1 MKNENNRVLKKS
13 KKEFI
18 INTINSIL
26 LRGTVLII
34 PVIWSYALD
43 NIYEKLYDKAIRLI
57 ILSLVITVIYYGLEQ
72 LYQITFYRLYNK
84 LYNLYENVYT
94 DNFYKNSLFSL
105 SRFSLGEYSNL
116 LNSDIDVLASYY
128 ANFPMRIIRIVEFLV
143 IYFYFYTIN
152 PIIFVITLVVSLI
165 SLGYMVYGSKETE
178 RLNKIRKDTLDY
190 KTASNHEIYNN
201 IRDIKS
207 FNIYNKIADIVN
219 KKRNA
224 YLDANARFN
233 VQSTGVKF
241 ISIIMVEVVRLLLMI
256 YGIYLIKKGNMEVGA
271 LLIIYNYYQKIVDNY
286 TIVSNILISKKS
298 LKVSFNRFSK
308 ILENASKEKLFDDD
322 IKIDGNIVFKNILYG
337 YRDNP
342 TLKNTSFTLYNNSI
356 NIITGTSGSGKSGII
371 DLLLKMNRPHKG
383 TICIG
388 NKNIFDIKSNNYY
401 NLIACVS
408 KSPTFFDD
416 SIKNNLLLVND
427 DFDYAVK
434 VCKLLNIHNYIMS
447 LKDGYNTNINSNIKR
462 SVFYLLAI
470 ARVIIKDSKIMIFDE
485 SLSMIDKKDI
495 ETFKGILL
503 ELKKNHTIIVIDRE
517 QNIDDISDHIV
528 VIDEHTVKE
537 EGNRQELLKKN
548 LFIVILLQKNK
559 KIIVDI

>member
-1 MKNENNRVLKKS
+1 MVKDMKTENDRVLKNS

-26 LRGTVLII
+26 LRGAVLII

-43 NIYEKLYDKAIRLI
+43 NIYEGLYDKAIKFI
-57 ILSLVITVIYYGLEQ
+57 ILSLIITVVYYGLEQ
-72 LYQITFYRLYNK
+72 LYQVTFYKLYNK
-84 LYNLYENVYT
+84 LYNLYENSYT

-105 SRFSLGEYSNL
+105 SRFSLGEYNNL
-116 LNSDIDVLASYY
+116 LNSDIDVIASYY
-128 ANFPMRIIRIVEFLV
+128 ANFPMRIIRIIEFLV

-152 PIIFVITLVVSLI
+152 PIIFIITLIVSII
-165 SLGYMVYGSKETE
+165 SLGYMIYGSKETE

-190 KTASNHEIYNN
+190 KTASNHEIYKN

-207 FNIYNKIADIVN
+207 FNIYNKIATTTN

-224 YLDANARFN
+224 YLDANAKFN
-233 VQSTGVKF
+233 IQSTGVKF

-256 YGIYLIKKGNMEVGA
+256 YGVYLIRNGNMEVGA

-298 LKVSFNRFSK
+298 LKVSFNRFAK

-322 IKIDGNIVFKNILYG
+322 IKVDGNIVFKNILYG

-356 NIITGTSGSGKSGII
+356 NIITGPSGSGKSGIV

-388 NKNIFDIKSNNYY
+388 EKNIFDIKSNNYY

-495 ETFKGILL
+495 ETIKNILL
-503 ELKKNHTIIVIDRE
+503 ELKKSHTIIVIDRE
-517 QNIDDISDHIV
+517 QNIDEISDHIV
-528 VIDEHTVKE
+528 VIDEHTVIE
-537 EGNRQELLKKN
+537 EGNREQLLKKKTFYSN
-548 LFIVILLQKNK
+548 FTSK
-559 KIIVDI
+559 K

>member
-1 MKNENNRVLKKS
+1 MVKDMKTENDRVLKNT

-26 LRGTVLII
+26 LRGAVLII

-43 NIYEKLYDKAIRLI
+43 NIYEGLYDKAIKLI
-57 ILSLVITVIYYGLEQ
+57 ILSLIITVVYYGLEQ
-72 LYQITFYRLYNK
+72 LYQVTFYKLYNK
-84 LYNLYENVYT
+84 LYNLYENSYT

-105 SRFSLGEYSNL
+105 SRFSLGEYNNL
-116 LNSDIDVLASYY
+116 LNSDIDVIASYY
-128 ANFPMRIIRIVEFLV
+128 ANFPMRIIRIIEFLV

-152 PIIFVITLVVSLI
+152 PIIFIITLIVSII
-165 SLGYMVYGSKETE
+165 SLGYMIYGSKETE

-190 KTASNHEIYNN
+190 KTASNHEIYKN

-207 FNIYNKIADIVN
+207 FNIYNKIAATTN

-224 YLDANARFN
+224 YLDANAKFN
-233 VQSTGVKF
+233 IQSTGVKF

-256 YGIYLIKKGNMEVGA
+256 YGVYLIRNGNMEVGA

-298 LKVSFNRFSK
+298 LKVSFNRFAK

-322 IKIDGNIVFKNILYG
+322 IKVDGNIVFKNILYG

-356 NIITGTSGSGKSGII
+356 NIITGPSGSGKSGIV

-388 NKNIFDIKSNNYY
+388 EKNIFDIKSNNYY

-495 ETFKGILL
+495 ETIKNILL
-503 ELKKNHTIIVIDRE
+503 ELKKSHTIIVIDRE
-517 QNIDDISDHIV
+517 QNIDEISDHIV
-528 VIDEHTVKE
+528 VIDEHTVIE
-537 EGNRQELLKKN
+537 EGNREQLLKKKTFYSN
-548 LFIVILLQKNK
+548 FISK
-559 KIIVDI
+559 K

>member
-1 MKNENNRVLKKS
+1 MVKDMKTENDRVLKNS

-26 LRGTVLII
+26 LRGAVLII

-43 NIYEKLYDKAIRLI
+43 NIYEGLYDKAIKLI
-57 ILSLVITVIYYGLEQ
+57 ILSLIITVVYYGLEQ
-72 LYQITFYRLYNK
+72 LYQVTFYKLYNK
-84 LYNLYENVYT
+84 LYNLYENSYT

-105 SRFSLGEYSNL
+105 SRFSLGEYNNL
-116 LNSDIDVLASYY
+116 LNSDIDVIASYY
-128 ANFPMRIIRIVEFLV
+128 ANFPMRIIRIIEFLV
-143 IYFYFYTIN
+143 IYFYFYTIS
-152 PIIFVITLVVSLI
+152 PIIFIITLIVSII
-165 SLGYMVYGSKETE
+165 SLGYMIYGSKETE

-190 KTASNHEIYNN
+190 KTASNHEIYKN

-207 FNIYNKIADIVN
+207 FNIYNKIATTTN

-224 YLDANARFN
+224 YLDANAKFN
-233 VQSTGVKF
+233 IQSTGVKF

-256 YGIYLIKKGNMEVGA
+256 YGVYLIRNGNMEVGA

-298 LKVSFNRFSK
+298 LKVSFNRFAK

-322 IKIDGNIVFKNILYG
+322 IKVDGNIVFKNILYG

-356 NIITGTSGSGKSGII
+356 NIITGPSGSGKSGIV

-388 NKNIFDIKSNNYY
+388 EKNIFDIKSNNYY

-495 ETFKGILL
+495 ETIKNILL
-503 ELKKNHTIIVIDRE
+503 ELKKSHTIIVIDRE
-517 QNIDDISDHIV
+517 QNIDEISDHIV
-528 VIDEHTVKE
+528 VIDEHTVIE
-537 EGNRQELLKKN
+537 EGNREQLLKKKTFYSN
-548 LFIVILLQKNK
+548 FTSK
-559 KIIVDI
+559 K

>member
-1 MKNENNRVLKKS
+1 MVKDMKTENDRVLKNS

-26 LRGTVLII
+26 LRGAVLII

-43 NIYEKLYDKAIRLI
+43 NIYEGLYDKAIKLI
-57 ILSLVITVIYYGLEQ
+57 ILSLIITVVYYGLEQ
-72 LYQITFYRLYNK
+72 LYQVTFYKLYNK
-84 LYNLYENVYT
+84 LYNLYENSYT

-105 SRFSLGEYSNL
+105 SRFSLGEYNNL
-116 LNSDIDVLASYY
+116 LNSDIDVIASYY
-128 ANFPMRIIRIVEFLV
+128 ANFPMRIIRIIEFLV

-152 PIIFVITLVVSLI
+152 PIIFIITLIVSII
-165 SLGYMVYGSKETE
+165 SLGYMIYGSKETE

-190 KTASNHEIYNN
+190 KTASNHEIYKN

-207 FNIYNKIADIVN
+207 FNIYNKIATTTN

-224 YLDANARFN
+224 YLDANAKFN
-233 VQSTGVKF
+233 IQSTGVKF

-256 YGIYLIKKGNMEVGA
+256 YGVYLIRNGNMEVGA

-298 LKVSFNRFSK
+298 LKVSFNRFGK

-322 IKIDGNIVFKNILYG
+322 IKVDGNIVFKNILYG

-356 NIITGTSGSGKSGII
+356 NIITGPSGSGKSGIV

-388 NKNIFDIKSNNYY
+388 EKNIFDIKSNNYY

-495 ETFKGILL
+495 ETIKNILL
-503 ELKKNHTIIVIDRE
+503 ELKKSHTIIVIDRE
-517 QNIDDISDHIV
+517 QNIDEISDHIV
-528 VIDEHTVKE
+528 VIDEHTVIE
-537 EGNRQELLKKN
+537 EGNREQLLKKKTFYSN
-548 LFIVILLQKNK
+548 FTSK
-559 KIIVDI
+559 K

>member
-1 MKNENNRVLKKS
+1 MKTENDRVLKNT

-26 LRGTVLII
+26 LRGAVLII

-43 NIYEKLYDKAIRLI
+43 NIYEGLYDKAIKLI
-57 ILSLVITVIYYGLEQ
+57 ILSLIITVVYYGLEQ
-72 LYQITFYRLYNK
+72 LYQVTFYKLYNK
-84 LYNLYENVYT
+84 LYNLYENSYT

-105 SRFSLGEYSNL
+105 SRFSLGEYNNL
-116 LNSDIDVLASYY
+116 LNSDIDVIASYY
-128 ANFPMRIIRIVEFLV
+128 ANFPMRIIRIIEFLV

-152 PIIFVITLVVSLI
+152 PIIFIITLIVSII
-165 SLGYMVYGSKETE
+165 SLGYMIYGSKETE

-190 KTASNHEIYNN
+190 KTASNHEIYKN

-207 FNIYNKIADIVN
+207 FNIYNKIAATTN

-224 YLDANARFN
+224 YLDANAKFN
-233 VQSTGVKF
+233 IQSTGVKF

-256 YGIYLIKKGNMEVGA
+256 YGVYLIRNGNMEVGA

-298 LKVSFNRFSK
+298 LKVSFNRFAK

-322 IKIDGNIVFKNILYG
+322 IKVDGNIVFKNILYG

-356 NIITGTSGSGKSGII
+356 NIITGPSGSGKSGIV

-388 NKNIFDIKSNNYY
+388 EKNIFDIKSNNYY

-495 ETFKGILL
+495 ETIKNILL
-503 ELKKNHTIIVIDRE
+503 ELKKSHTIIVIDRE
-517 QNIDDISDHIV
+517 QNIDEISDHIV
-528 VIDEHTVKE
+528 VIDEHTVIE
-537 EGNRQELLKKN
+537 EGNREQLLKKKTFYSN
-548 LFIVILLQKNK
+548 FTSK
-559 KIIVDI
+559 K

>member
-1 MKNENNRVLKKS
+1 MRNENNKVLKKS

-26 LRGTVLII
+26 LRGAVLII

-72 LYQITFYRLYNK
+72 LYQVTLYKLYNK

-152 PIIFVITLVVSLI
+152 PVIFVITLVVSLI

-207 FNIYNKIADIVN
+207 FNIYDKISDSVN
-219 KKRNA
+219 KKRKA

-241 ISIIMVEVVRLLLMI
+241 ISIIIVEVVRLLLMI
-256 YGIYLIKKGNMEVGA
+256 YGIYLIKDGNMEVGA

-342 TLKNTSFTLYNNSI
+342 TLKNTSFILYNNSI
-356 NIITGTSGSGKSGII
+356 NIITGASGSGKSGIV

-427 DFDYAVK
+427 DFDYAIK

-503 ELKKNHTIIVIDRE
+503 ELKKSHTIIVIDRE

-537 EGNRQELLKKN
+537 EGTRTELVKKKAFYYN
-548 LFIVILLQKNK
+548 LIGKNK
-559 KIIVDI
+559 

>member
-1 MKNENNRVLKKS
+1 MVKDMKAENDRVLKNS

-26 LRGTVLII
+26 LRGAVLII

-43 NIYEKLYDKAIRLI
+43 NIYEGLYDKAIKLI
-57 ILSLVITVIYYGLEQ
+57 ILSLIITVVYYGLEQ
-72 LYQITFYRLYNK
+72 LYQVTFYKLYNK
-84 LYNLYENVYT
+84 LYNLYENSYT

-105 SRFSLGEYSNL
+105 SRFSLGEYNNL
-116 LNSDIDVLASYY
+116 LNSDIDVIASYY
-128 ANFPMRIIRIVEFLV
+128 ANFPMRIIRIIEFLV

-152 PIIFVITLVVSLI
+152 PIIFIITLIVSII
-165 SLGYMVYGSKETE
+165 SLGYMIYGSKETE

-190 KTASNHEIYNN
+190 KTASNHEIYKN

-207 FNIYNKIADIVN
+207 FNIYNKIATTTN

-224 YLDANARFN
+224 YLDANAKFN
-233 VQSTGVKF
+233 IQSTGVKF

-256 YGIYLIKKGNMEVGA
+256 YGVYLIRNGNMEVGA

-298 LKVSFNRFSK
+298 LKVSFNRFGK

-322 IKIDGNIVFKNILYG
+322 IKVDGNIVFKNILYG

-356 NIITGTSGSGKSGII
+356 NIITGPSGSGKSGIV

-388 NKNIFDIKSNNYY
+388 EKNIFDIKSNNYY

-495 ETFKGILL
+495 ETIKNILL
-503 ELKKNHTIIVIDRE
+503 ELKKSHTIIVIDRE
-517 QNIDDISDHIV
+517 QNIDEISDHIV
-528 VIDEHTVKE
+528 VIDEHTVIE
-537 EGNRQELLKKN
+537 EGNREQLLKKKTFYSN
-548 LFIVILLQKNK
+548 FTSK
-559 KIIVDI
+559 K

>member
-1 MKNENNRVLKKS
+1 MVKDMKAENDRVLKNS

-26 LRGTVLII
+26 LRGAVLII

-43 NIYEKLYDKAIRLI
+43 NIYEGLYDKAIKLI
-57 ILSLVITVIYYGLEQ
+57 ILSLIITVVYYELEQ
-72 LYQITFYRLYNK
+72 LYQVTFYKLYNK
-84 LYNLYENVYT
+84 LYNLYENSYT

-105 SRFSLGEYSNL
+105 SRFSLGEYNNL
-116 LNSDIDVLASYY
+116 LNSDIDVIASYY
-128 ANFPMRIIRIVEFLV
+128 ANFPMRIIRIIEFLV

-152 PIIFVITLVVSLI
+152 PIIFIITLIVSII
-165 SLGYMVYGSKETE
+165 SLGYMIYGSKETE

-190 KTASNHEIYNN
+190 KTASNHEIYKN

-207 FNIYNKIADIVN
+207 FNIYNKIATTTN

-224 YLDANARFN
+224 YLDANAKFN
-233 VQSTGVKF
+233 IQSTGVKF

-256 YGIYLIKKGNMEVGA
+256 YGVYLIRNGNMEVGA

-298 LKVSFNRFSK
+298 LKVSFNRFAK

-322 IKIDGNIVFKNILYG
+322 IKVDGNIVFKNILYG

-356 NIITGTSGSGKSGII
+356 NIITGPSGSGKSGIV

-388 NKNIFDIKSNNYY
+388 EKNIFDIKSNNYY

-495 ETFKGILL
+495 ETIKNILL
-503 ELKKNHTIIVIDRE
+503 ELKKSHTIIVIDRE
-517 QNIDDISDHIV
+517 QNIDEISDHIV
-528 VIDEHTVKE
+528 VIDEHTVIE
-537 EGNRQELLKKN
+537 EGNREQLLKKKTFYSN
-548 LFIVILLQKNK
+548 FTSK
-559 KIIVDI
+559 K

>member
-1 MKNENNRVLKKS
+1 MVKDMKTENDRVLKNS

-43 NIYEKLYDKAIRLI
+43 NIYEGLYDKAIKLI
-57 ILSLVITVIYYGLEQ
+57 ILSLIITVVYYGLEQ
-72 LYQITFYRLYNK
+72 LYQVTFYKLYNK
-84 LYNLYENVYT
+84 LYNLYENSYT

-105 SRFSLGEYSNL
+105 SRFSLGEYNNL
-116 LNSDIDVLASYY
+116 LNSDIDVIASYY
-128 ANFPMRIIRIVEFLV
+128 ANFPMRIIRIIEFLV

-152 PIIFVITLVVSLI
+152 PIIFIITLIVSII
-165 SLGYMVYGSKETE
+165 SLGYMIYGSKETE

-190 KTASNHEIYNN
+190 KTASNHEIYKN

-207 FNIYNKIADIVN
+207 FNIYNKIATTTN

-224 YLDANARFN
+224 YLDANAKFN
-233 VQSTGVKF
+233 IQSTGVKF

-256 YGIYLIKKGNMEVGA
+256 YGVYLIRNGNMEVGA

-298 LKVSFNRFSK
+298 LKVSFNRFAK

-322 IKIDGNIVFKNILYG
+322 IKVDGNIVFKNILYG

-356 NIITGTSGSGKSGII
+356 NIITGPSGSGKSGIV

-388 NKNIFDIKSNNYY
+388 EKNIFDIKSNNYY

-495 ETFKGILL
+495 ETIKNILL
-503 ELKKNHTIIVIDRE
+503 ELKKSHTIIVIDRE
-517 QNIDDISDHIV
+517 QNIDEISDHIV
-528 VIDEHTVKE
+528 VIDEHTVIE
-537 EGNRQELLKKN
+537 EGNREQLLKKKTFYSN
-548 LFIVILLQKNK
+548 FTSK
-559 KIIVDI
+559 K

>member
-1 MKNENNRVLKKS
+1 MVKDMKAENDRVLKNS

-26 LRGTVLII
+26 LRGAVLII

-43 NIYEKLYDKAIRLI
+43 NIYEGLYDKAIKLI
-57 ILSLVITVIYYGLEQ
+57 ILSLIITVVYYGLEQ
-72 LYQITFYRLYNK
+72 LYQVTFYKLYNK
-84 LYNLYENVYT
+84 LYNLYENSYT

-105 SRFSLGEYSNL
+105 SRFSLGEYNNL
-116 LNSDIDVLASYY
+116 LNSDIDVIASYY
-128 ANFPMRIIRIVEFLV
+128 ANFPMRIIRIIEFLV

-152 PIIFVITLVVSLI
+152 PIIFIITLIVSII
-165 SLGYMVYGSKETE
+165 SLGYMIYGSKETE

-190 KTASNHEIYNN
+190 KTASNHEIYKN

-207 FNIYNKIADIVN
+207 FNIYNKIATTTN

-224 YLDANARFN
+224 YLDANAKFN
-233 VQSTGVKF
+233 IQSTGVKF

-256 YGIYLIKKGNMEVGA
+256 YGVYLIKNGNMEVGA

-298 LKVSFNRFSK
+298 LKVSFNRFAK

-322 IKIDGNIVFKNILYG
+322 IKVDGNIVFKNILYG

-356 NIITGTSGSGKSGII
+356 NIITGPSGSGKSGIV

-388 NKNIFDIKSNNYY
+388 EKNIFDIKSNNYY

-495 ETFKGILL
+495 ETIKNILL
-503 ELKKNHTIIVIDRE
+503 ELKKSHTIIVIDRE
-517 QNIDDISDHIV
+517 QNIDEISDHIV
-528 VIDEHTVKE
+528 VIDEHIVIE
-537 EGNRQELLKKN
+537 EGNREQLLKKKTFYSN
-548 LFIVILLQKNK
+548 FTSK
-559 KIIVDI
+559 K

>member
-1 MKNENNRVLKKS
+1 MVKDMKAENDRVLKNS

-26 LRGTVLII
+26 LRGAVLII

-43 NIYEKLYDKAIRLI
+43 NIYEGLYDKAIKLI
-57 ILSLVITVIYYGLEQ
+57 ILSLIITVVYYELEQ
-72 LYQITFYRLYNK
+72 LYQVTFYKLYNK
-84 LYNLYENVYT
+84 LYNLYENSYT

-105 SRFSLGEYSNL
+105 SRFSLGEYNNL
-116 LNSDIDVLASYY
+116 LNSDIDVIASYY
-128 ANFPMRIIRIVEFLV
+128 ANFPMRIIRIIEFLV

-152 PIIFVITLVVSLI
+152 PIIFIITLIVSII
-165 SLGYMVYGSKETE
+165 SLGYMIYGSKETE

-190 KTASNHEIYNN
+190 KTASNHEIYKN

-207 FNIYNKIADIVN
+207 FNIYNKIATTTN

-224 YLDANARFN
+224 YLDANAKFN
-233 VQSTGVKF
+233 IQSTGVKF

-256 YGIYLIKKGNMEVGA
+256 YGVYLIKNGNMEVGA

-298 LKVSFNRFSK
+298 LKVSFNRFGK

-322 IKIDGNIVFKNILYG
+322 IKVDGNIVFKNILYG

-356 NIITGTSGSGKSGII
+356 NIITGPSGSGKSGIV

-383 TICIG
+383 TIYIG
-388 NKNIFDIKSNNYY
+388 EKNIFDIKSNNYY

-495 ETFKGILL
+495 ETIKNILL
-503 ELKKNHTIIVIDRE
+503 ELKKSHTIIVIDRE
-517 QNIDDISDHIV
+517 QNIDEISDHIV
-528 VIDEHTVKE
+528 VIDEHTVIE
-537 EGNRQELLKKN
+537 EGNREQLLKKKTFYSN
-548 LFIVILLQKNK
+548 FTSK
-559 KIIVDI
+559 K

>member
-1 MKNENNRVLKKS
+1 MVKDMKTENDRVLKNS

-26 LRGTVLII
+26 LRGAVLII

-43 NIYEKLYDKAIRLI
+43 NIYEGLYDKAIKLI
-57 ILSLVITVIYYGLEQ
+57 ILSLIITVVYYGLEQ
-72 LYQITFYRLYNK
+72 LYQVTFYKLYNK
-84 LYNLYENVYT
+84 LYNLYENSYT

-105 SRFSLGEYSNL
+105 SRFSLGEYNNL
-116 LNSDIDVLASYY
+116 LNSDIDVIASYY
-128 ANFPMRIIRIVEFLV
+128 ANFPMRIIRIIEFLV

-152 PIIFVITLVVSLI
+152 PIIFIITLIVSII
-165 SLGYMVYGSKETE
+165 SLGYMIYGSKETE

-190 KTASNHEIYNN
+190 KTASNHEIYKN

-207 FNIYNKIADIVN
+207 FNIYNKIATTTN
-219 KKRNA
+219 KKRKA
-224 YLDANARFN
+224 YLDANAMFN
-233 VQSTGVKF
+233 IQSTGVKF

-256 YGIYLIKKGNMEVGA
+256 YGVYLIRNGNMEVGA

-298 LKVSFNRFSK
+298 LKVSFNRFAK

-322 IKIDGNIVFKNILYG
+322 IKVDGNIVFKNILYG

-356 NIITGTSGSGKSGII
+356 NIITGPSGSGKSGIV

-388 NKNIFDIKSNNYY
+388 KKNIFDIKSNNYY

-495 ETFKGILL
+495 ETIKNILL
-503 ELKKNHTIIVIDRE
+503 ELKKSHTIIVIDRE
-517 QNIDDISDHIV
+517 QNIDEISDHIV
-528 VIDEHTVKE
+528 VIDEHTVIE
-537 EGNRQELLKKN
+537 EGNREQSLKKKTFYSN
-548 LFIVILLQKNK
+548 FTSK
-559 KIIVDI
+559 K

>member
-26 LRGTVLII
+26 LRGAVLII

-57 ILSLVITVIYYGLEQ
+57 ILSLAITVIYYGLEQ
-72 LYQITFYRLYNK
+72 LYQVTLYKLYNK

-152 PIIFVITLVVSLI
+152 PVIFVITLFVSLI

-207 FNIYNKIADIVN
+207 FNIYDKIADSVN
-219 KKRNA
+219 KKRKA

-256 YGIYLIKKGNMEVGA
+256 YGIYLIKDGNMEVGA

-342 TLKNTSFTLYNNSI
+342 TLKNTSFILYNNSI
-356 NIITGTSGSGKSGII
+356 NIITGASGSGKSGIV

-427 DFDYAVK
+427 DFDYAIK

-485 SLSMIDKKDI
+485 SLSMIDKKNI

-503 ELKKNHTIIVIDRE
+503 ELKKSHTIIVIDRE

-537 EGNRQELLKKN
+537 EGTRTGLIKKKAFYYN
-548 LFIVILLQKNK
+548 LIGKNK
-559 KIIVDI
+559 

>member
-1 MKNENNRVLKKS
+1 MVNDMKIENKNVLNKS

-18 INTINSIL
+18 LNIINSVI
-26 LRGTVLII
+26 LRGMVLII

-43 NIYEKLYDKAIRLI
+43 NIYDASYDKAIKLI
-57 ILSLVITVIYYGLEQ
+57 ILSIIITTIYYGLEQ
-72 LYQITFYRLYNK
+72 LYQVTLYKLYNK

-94 DNFYKNSLFSL
+94 ENFYKNSLFSL
-105 SRFSLGEYSNL
+105 SRFSLGEYNNL

-128 ANFPMRIIRIVEFLV
+128 ANLPMRVIRIIEFLV

-152 PIIFVITLVVSLI
+152 PVIFIITLIISII
-165 SLGYMVYGSKETE
+165 SLGYMIFGSKETE

-190 KTASNHEIYNN
+190 KTAANHEIYNN

-207 FNIYNKIADIVN
+207 FNLYNKVVEKVN
-219 KKRNA
+219 KKRKS
-224 YLDANARFN
+224 YLDANAKFN

-241 ISIIMVEVVRLLLMI
+241 VSIIMVEIVRLLLMI
-256 YGIYLIKKGNMEVGA
+256 YGIYLIKNGQIEVGA

-308 ILENASKEKLFDDD
+308 ILENASKEK
-322 IKIDGNIVFKNILYG
+322 IDNKEIDLEGNIVFKNILYG

-342 TLKNTSFTLYNNSI
+342 TLKNASFTLYNNSI
-356 NIITGTSGSGKSGII
+356 NIIIGPTGSGKSGVV

-383 TICIG
+383 TITI
-388 NKNIFDIKSNNYY
+388 NKKNIFDIKNNNYY
-401 NLIACVS
+401 NQIACVS
-408 KSPTFFDD
+408 KSPTFFND

-427 DFDYAVK
+427 DFEYIK
-434 VCKLLNIHNYIMS
+434 TICKKLNIHNYIMN
-447 LKDGYNTNINSNIKR
+447 LKDGYDTNINSEIKR

-485 SLSMIDKKDI
+485 SLSLIDKKDI
-495 ETFKGILL
+495 EIVKNILL
-503 ELKKNHTIIVIDRE
+503 ELKENHTIIVIDRE
-517 QNIDDISDHIV
+517 QNVDSISDYIV
-528 VIDEHTVKE
+528 VIDEHIVKE
-537 EGNRQELLKKN
+537 EGTREELLKKQSFYKN
-548 LFIVILLQKNK
+548 LIGKN
-559 KIIVDI
+559 

>member
-1 MKNENNRVLKKS
+1 MVKDMKTENDRVLKNS

-26 LRGTVLII
+26 LRGAVLII

-43 NIYEKLYDKAIRLI
+43 NIYEGLYDKAIKLI
-57 ILSLVITVIYYGLEQ
+57 ILSLIITVVYYGLEQ
-72 LYQITFYRLYNK
+72 LYQVTFYKLYNK
-84 LYNLYENVYT
+84 LYNLYENSYT

-105 SRFSLGEYSNL
+105 SRFSLGEYNNL
-116 LNSDIDVLASYY
+116 LNSDIDVIASYY
-128 ANFPMRIIRIVEFLV
+128 ANFPMRIIRIIEFLV

-152 PIIFVITLVVSLI
+152 PIIFIITLIVSII
-165 SLGYMVYGSKETE
+165 SLGYMIYGSKETE

-190 KTASNHEIYNN
+190 KTASNHEIYKN

-207 FNIYNKIADIVN
+207 FNIYNKIATTTN

-224 YLDANARFN
+224 YLDANAKFN
-233 VQSTGVKF
+233 IQSTGVKF

-256 YGIYLIKKGNMEVGA
+256 YGVYLIRNGNMEVGA

-298 LKVSFNRFSK
+298 LKVSFNRFAK

-322 IKIDGNIVFKNILYG
+322 IKVDGNIVFKNILYG

-356 NIITGTSGSGKSGII
+356 NIITGPSGSGKSGIV

-388 NKNIFDIKSNNYY
+388 EKNIFDIKSNNYY

-495 ETFKGILL
+495 ETIKNILL
-503 ELKKNHTIIVIDRE
+503 ELKKSHTIIVIDRE
-517 QNIDDISDHIV
+517 QNIDEISNHIV
-528 VIDEHTVKE
+528 VIDEHTVIE
-537 EGNRQELLKKN
+537 EGNREQLLKKKTFYSN
-548 LFIVILLQKNK
+548 FTSK
-559 KIIVDI
+559 K

>member
-1 MKNENNRVLKKS
+1 MKTENDRVLKNS

-26 LRGTVLII
+26 LRGAVLII

-43 NIYEKLYDKAIRLI
+43 NIYEGLYDKAIKLI
-57 ILSLVITVIYYGLEQ
+57 ILSLIITVVYYGLEQ
-72 LYQITFYRLYNK
+72 LYQVTFYKLYNK
-84 LYNLYENVYT
+84 LYNLYENSYT

-105 SRFSLGEYSNL
+105 SRFSLGEYNNL
-116 LNSDIDVLASYY
+116 LNSDIDVIASYY
-128 ANFPMRIIRIVEFLV
+128 ANFPMRIIRIIEFLV

-152 PIIFVITLVVSLI
+152 PIIFIITLIVSII
-165 SLGYMVYGSKETE
+165 SLGYMIYGSKETE

-190 KTASNHEIYNN
+190 KTASNHEIYKN

-207 FNIYNKIADIVN
+207 FNIYNKIATTTN

-224 YLDANARFN
+224 YLDANAKFN
-233 VQSTGVKF
+233 IQSTGVKF

-256 YGIYLIKKGNMEVGA
+256 YGVYLIRNGNMEVGA

-298 LKVSFNRFSK
+298 LKVSFNRFAK

-322 IKIDGNIVFKNILYG
+322 IKVDGNIVFKNILYG

-356 NIITGTSGSGKSGII
+356 NIITGPSGSGKSGIV

-388 NKNIFDIKSNNYY
+388 EKNIFDIKSNNYY

-495 ETFKGILL
+495 ETIKNILL
-503 ELKKNHTIIVIDRE
+503 ELKKSHTIIVIDRE
-517 QNIDDISDHIV
+517 QNIDEISNHIV
-528 VIDEHTVKE
+528 VIDEHTVIE
-537 EGNRQELLKKN
+537 EGNREQLLKKKTFYSN
-548 LFIVILLQKNK
+548 FTSK
-559 KIIVDI
+559 K

>member
-1 MKNENNRVLKKS
+1 MVKDMKAENDRVLKNS

-26 LRGTVLII
+26 LRGAVLII

-43 NIYEKLYDKAIRLI
+43 NIYEGLYDKAIKLI
-57 ILSLVITVIYYGLEQ
+57 ILSLIITVVYYELEQ
-72 LYQITFYRLYNK
+72 LYQVTFYKLYNK
-84 LYNLYENVYT
+84 LYNLYENSYT

-105 SRFSLGEYSNL
+105 SRFSLGEYNNL
-116 LNSDIDVLASYY
+116 LNSDIDVIASYY
-128 ANFPMRIIRIVEFLV
+128 ANFPMRIIRIIEFLV

-152 PIIFVITLVVSLI
+152 PIIFIITLIVSII
-165 SLGYMVYGSKETE
+165 SLGYMIYGSKETE

-190 KTASNHEIYNN
+190 KTASNHEIYKN

-207 FNIYNKIADIVN
+207 FNIYNKIATTTN

-224 YLDANARFN
+224 YLDANAKFN
-233 VQSTGVKF
+233 IQSTGVKF

-256 YGIYLIKKGNMEVGA
+256 YGVYLIRNGNMEVGA

-298 LKVSFNRFSK
+298 LKVSFNRFAK

-322 IKIDGNIVFKNILYG
+322 IKVDGNIVFKNILYG

-356 NIITGTSGSGKSGII
+356 NIITGPSGSGKSGIV

-388 NKNIFDIKSNNYY
+388 EKNIFDIKSNNYY

-495 ETFKGILL
+495 ETIKNILL
-503 ELKKNHTIIVIDRE
+503 ELKKSHTIIVIDRE
-517 QNIDDISDHIV
+517 QNIDEISDHIV
-528 VIDEHTVKE
+528 VIDEHTVIE
-537 EGNRQELLKKN
+537 EGNREQLLKKKTFYSN
-548 LFIVILLQKNK
+548 FISK
-559 KIIVDI
+559 K

>member
-1 MKNENNRVLKKS
+1 MVKDMKTENDRVLKNS

-26 LRGTVLII
+26 LRGAVLII

-43 NIYEKLYDKAIRLI
+43 NIYEGLYDKAIKLI
-57 ILSLVITVIYYGLEQ
+57 ILSLIITVVYYGLEQ
-72 LYQITFYRLYNK
+72 LYQVTFYKLYNK
-84 LYNLYENVYT
+84 LYNLYENSYT

-105 SRFSLGEYSNL
+105 SRFSLGEYNNL
-116 LNSDIDVLASYY
+116 LNSDIDVIASYY
-128 ANFPMRIIRIVEFLV
+128 ANFPMRIIRIIEFLV

-152 PIIFVITLVVSLI
+152 PIIFIITLIVSII
-165 SLGYMVYGSKETE
+165 SLGYMIYGSKETE

-190 KTASNHEIYNN
+190 KTASNHEIYKN

-207 FNIYNKIADIVN
+207 FNIYNKIATTTN
-219 KKRNA
+219 KKRKA
-224 YLDANARFN
+224 YLDANAMFN
-233 VQSTGVKF
+233 IQSTGVKF

-256 YGIYLIKKGNMEVGA
+256 YGVYLIRNGNMEVGA

-298 LKVSFNRFSK
+298 LKVSFNRFAK

-322 IKIDGNIVFKNILYG
+322 IKVDGNIVFKNILYG

-356 NIITGTSGSGKSGII
+356 NIITGPSGSGKSGIV

-388 NKNIFDIKSNNYY
+388 KKNIFDIKSNNYY

-495 ETFKGILL
+495 ETIKNILL
-503 ELKKNHTIIVIDRE
+503 ELKKSHTIIVIDRE
-517 QNIDDISDHIV
+517 QNIDEISDHIV
-528 VIDEHTVKE
+528 VIDEHTVIE
-537 EGNRQELLKKN
+537 EGNREQLLKKKTFYSN
-548 LFIVILLQKNK
+548 FTSK
-559 KIIVDI
+559 K

>member
-1 MKNENNRVLKKS
+1 MVKDMKTENDRVLKNS

-26 LRGTVLII
+26 LRGAVLII

-43 NIYEKLYDKAIRLI
+43 NIYEGLYDKAIKLI
-57 ILSLVITVIYYGLEQ
+57 ILSLIITVVYYGLEQ
-72 LYQITFYRLYNK
+72 LYQVTFYKLYNK
-84 LYNLYENVYT
+84 LYNLYENSYT

-105 SRFSLGEYSNL
+105 SRFSLGEYNNL
-116 LNSDIDVLASYY
+116 LNSDIDVIASYY
-128 ANFPMRIIRIVEFLV
+128 ANFPMRIIRIIEFLV

-152 PIIFVITLVVSLI
+152 PIVFIITLIVSII
-165 SLGYMVYGSKETE
+165 SLGYMIYGSKETE

-190 KTASNHEIYNN
+190 KTASNHEIYKN

-207 FNIYNKIADIVN
+207 FNIYNKIATTTN

-224 YLDANARFN
+224 YLDANAKFN
-233 VQSTGVKF
+233 IQSTGVKF

-256 YGIYLIKKGNMEVGA
+256 YGVYLIRNGNMEVGA

-298 LKVSFNRFSK
+298 LKVSFNRFGK

-322 IKIDGNIVFKNILYG
+322 IKVDGNIVFKNILYG

-342 TLKNTSFTLYNNSI
+342 TLKNISFTLYNNSI
-356 NIITGTSGSGKSGII
+356 NIITGPSGSGKSGIV

-383 TICIG
+383 TIYIG
-388 NKNIFDIKSNNYY
+388 EKNIFDIKSNNYY

-495 ETFKGILL
+495 ETIKNILL
-503 ELKKNHTIIVIDRE
+503 ELKKSHTIIVIDRE
-517 QNIDDISDHIV
+517 QNIDEISDHIV
-528 VIDEHTVKE
+528 VIDEHTVIE
-537 EGNRQELLKKN
+537 EGNREQLLKKKTFYSN
-548 LFIVILLQKNK
+548 FTSK
-559 KIIVDI
+559 K

>member
-1 MKNENNRVLKKS
+1 MVKDMKTENDRVLKNS

-26 LRGTVLII
+26 LRGAVLII

-43 NIYEKLYDKAIRLI
+43 NIYEGLYDKAIKLI
-57 ILSLVITVIYYGLEQ
+57 ILSLIITVVYYGLEQ
-72 LYQITFYRLYNK
+72 LYQVTFYKLYNK
-84 LYNLYENVYT
+84 LYNLYENSYT

-105 SRFSLGEYSNL
+105 SRFSLGEYNNL
-116 LNSDIDVLASYY
+116 LNSDIDVIASYY
-128 ANFPMRIIRIVEFLV
+128 ANFPMRIIRIIEFLV

-152 PIIFVITLVVSLI
+152 PIIFIITLIVSII
-165 SLGYMVYGSKETE
+165 SLGYMIYGSKETE

-190 KTASNHEIYNN
+190 KTASNHEIYKN

-207 FNIYNKIADIVN
+207 FNIYNKIATTTN

-224 YLDANARFN
+224 YLDANAKFN
-233 VQSTGVKF
+233 IQSTGVKF

-256 YGIYLIKKGNMEVGA
+256 YGVYLIRNGNMEVGA

-298 LKVSFNRFSK
+298 LKVSFNRFAK

-322 IKIDGNIVFKNILYG
+322 IKVDGNIVFKNILYG

-356 NIITGTSGSGKSGII
+356 NIITGPSGSGKSGIV

-388 NKNIFDIKSNNYY
+388 EKNIFDIKSNNYY

-495 ETFKGILL
+495 ETIKNILL
-503 ELKKNHTIIVIDRE
+503 ELKKSHTIIVIDRE
-517 QNIDDISDHIV
+517 QNIDEISDHIV
-528 VIDEHTVKE
+528 VIDEHTVIE
-537 EGNRQELLKKN
+537 EGNREQLLKKKTFYSN
-548 LFIVILLQKNK
+548 FTSK
-559 KIIVDI
+559 K

>member
-1 MKNENNRVLKKS
+1 MKTENDRVLKNS

-26 LRGTVLII
+26 LRGAVLII

-43 NIYEKLYDKAIRLI
+43 NIYEGLYDKAIKLI
-57 ILSLVITVIYYGLEQ
+57 ILSLIITVVYYGLEQ
-72 LYQITFYRLYNK
+72 LYQVTFYKLYNK
-84 LYNLYENVYT
+84 LYNLYENSYT

-105 SRFSLGEYSNL
+105 SRFSLGEYNNL
-116 LNSDIDVLASYY
+116 LNSDIDVIASYY
-128 ANFPMRIIRIVEFLV
+128 ANFPMRIIRIIEFLV

-152 PIIFVITLVVSLI
+152 PIIFIITLIVSII
-165 SLGYMVYGSKETE
+165 SLGYMIYGSKETE

-190 KTASNHEIYNN
+190 KTASNHEIYKN

-207 FNIYNKIADIVN
+207 FNIYNKIATTTN

-224 YLDANARFN
+224 YLDANAKFN
-233 VQSTGVKF
+233 IQSTGVKF

-256 YGIYLIKKGNMEVGA
+256 YGVYLIRNGNMEVGA

-298 LKVSFNRFSK
+298 LKVSFNRFAK

-322 IKIDGNIVFKNILYG
+322 IKVDGNIVFKNILYG

-356 NIITGTSGSGKSGII
+356 NIITGPSGSGKSGIV

-388 NKNIFDIKSNNYY
+388 EKNIFDIKSNNYY

-495 ETFKGILL
+495 ETIKNILL
-503 ELKKNHTIIVIDRE
+503 ELKKSHTIIVIDRE
-517 QNIDDISDHIV
+517 QNIDEISDHIV
-528 VIDEHTVKE
+528 VIDEHTVIE
-537 EGNRQELLKKN
+537 EGNREQLLKKKTFYSN
-548 LFIVILLQKNK
+548 FTSK
-559 KIIVDI
+559 K

>member
-1 MKNENNRVLKKS
+1 MKSVNNNVLKNS

-18 INTINSIL
+18 INIINSIL
-26 LRGTVLII
+26 VRGAVLII

-43 NIYEKLYDKAIRLI
+43 NIYDKNYNQAIRLI
-57 ILSLVITVIYYGLEQ
+57 LISLIITVIYYGLEQ
-72 LYQITFYRLYNK
+72 LYQVTLYKLYNK
-84 LYNLYENVYT
+84 LYHSYENVYT
-94 DNFYKNSLFSL
+94 ENFYKNSLFSL
-105 SRFSLGEYSNL
+105 SRFSLGEYNNL
-116 LNSDIDVLASYY
+116 LNSDIDIIASYY
-128 ANFPMRIIRIVEFLV
+128 SNYPMRIIRIIEFLV

-152 PIIFVITLVVSLI
+152 PVIFIITLIVSFI
-165 SLGYMVYGSKETE
+165 SLAYMVYGSKETE
-178 RLNKIRKDTLDY
+178 KLNKIRKDTLDY

-207 FNIYNKIADIVN
+207 FNIYDKISNNVN
-219 KKRNA
+219 KKRKA
-224 YLDANARFN
+224 YLNANALFN
-233 VQSTGVKF
+233 IQSTGLKF
-241 ISIIMVEVVRLLLMI
+241 ISIVFVEIFRLLLMI
-256 YGIYLIKKGNMEVGA
+256 YGVYLIKNGNMEVGS

-286 TIVSNILISKKS
+286 TIVSNILISNKS

-308 ILENASKEKLFDDD
+308 ILENASKEKVLNDD

-342 TLKNTSFTLYNNSI
+342 TLKKVSFTLYNNSI
-356 NIITGTSGSGKSGII
+356 NVITGVSGSGKSGVV

-408 KSPTFFDD
+408 KSPTFFND

-427 DFDYAVK
+427 DFDYVVK

-470 ARVIIKDSKIMIFDE
+470 ARVIIKDPKIMIFDE
-485 SLSMIDKKDI
+485 SLAMIDKKDI
-495 ETFKGILL
+495 DNIKNIFL
-503 ELKKNHTIIVIDRE
+503 ELKNNHTIIVIDRE
-517 QNIDDISDHIV
+517 QNIDEIADHIV
-528 VIDEHTVKE
+528 LIDDHCVIE
-537 EGNRQELLKKN
+537 EGSRVDLMKKGTFYSKFTLKK
-548 LFIVILLQKNK
+548 
-559 KIIVDI
+559 